1 MIDNNPPISKFSS
14 PHHQGSIDWLIGV
27 DQYQKQDTLK
37 PKPVFGPANKPQ
49 TPVNPATTS
58 PIQKQKD
65 TLKPKTAPAQ
75 GQVTKPQTPGNK
87 PLTTTPN
94 KPKDTVSQTKAG
106 TSAVNQTDTS
116 NKSLGKPINIVPI
129 DYSAAQIE
137 YQKIHPQVIDSNAI
151 IHQDVVIA
159 AIIEPAVEV
168 PIDTIAAQ
176 TIFPNFFSTEFSKNL
191 EPKPRIIDNDAW
203 ILPVLLMSFFIMAI
217 VNTLYNREIKNVLL
231 SLVKIDGLKKIANQ
245 ENTLVWRSL
254 LLFLLLFLIVS
265 PVFMYQTSEFFNWS
279 TAFLP
284 YLSPYFQLMLI
295 GAGLLG
301 LKILMI
307 GFIGNL
313 FYVQKEAAHYITGIV
328 IMNGI
333 IAALII
339 PLSLGIKL
347 AGANYTE
354 YILYAGLGFFALCYL
369 YSIVNGLLAGLRST
383 SLSKFHLFLYFCT
396 LEILPVFIIIKTV
409 RTLI

>member
-1 MIDNNPPISKFSS
+1 MHTPE
-14 PHHQGSIDWLIGV
+14 SIEWYTGV
-27 DQYQKQDTLK
+27 DLYQKKDSLK

-49 TPVNPATTS
+49 TTPNPASTTT
-58 PIQKQKD
+58 PTKQKD
-65 TLKPKTAPAQ
+65 TLKPKPSRVQ
-75 GQVTKPQTPGNK
+75 GQTVKPQPSGNK

-94 KPKDTVSQTKAG
+94 KPKDTIAPAKPVSTTQAD
-106 TSAVNQTDTS
+106 TSAMVAI
-116 NKSLGKPINIVPI
+116 KPAPI
-129 DYSAAQIE
+129 DYSSARFE
-137 YQKIHPQVIDSNAI
+137 YENIHPQLVDSNAVI
-151 IHQDVVIA
+151 NEHVVVSA
-159 AIIEPAVEV
+159 LIEPAAEIPV
-168 PIDTIAAQ
+168 DTTATQ
-176 TIFPNFFSTEFSKNL
+176 TIFPNFFATEFSKDL
-191 EPKPRIIDNDAW
+191 EPKPRVIDSDAW
-203 ILPVLLMSFFIMAI
+203 ILPVLLMSFFFMAI
-217 VNTLYNREIKNVLL
+217 VNTIYNREIKNVLV
-231 SLVKIDGLKKIANQ
+231 SLVKTDGLKKIADQ

-265 PVFMYQTSEFFNWS
+265 PVFMYQTSEFFHWS

-307 GFIGNL
+307 GFLGNL

-354 YILYAGLGFFALCYL
+354 YILFAGLGFFALCYL
-369 YSIVNGLLAGLRST
+369 YSIVNGLLAGLRSS